1 MEDITGYAV
10 LEEAPDT
17 CSGVIT
23 VHSPLPDNHPVYRKI
38 GLLVAKW
45 AYFEHL
51 LDVLYWEVSRL
62 PPSEGIFETG
72 MIVQYQKKKEALL
85 DAVKQRVID
94 TSIKQRLEALLTDAE
109 KQSAERNRAVH
120 DAWYEREPDKALHQ
134 YKGAAPAKLKHLP
147 DASVLGLQ
155 PIDEMDLDQTI
166 AMINRHVEKLLAIR
180 GEILRGF
187 LTKPR

>member
-17 CSGVIT
+17 CSGTIT
-23 VHSPLPDNHPVYRKI
+23 VHSPLPDDHPVYRKI

-45 AYFEHL
+45 AHFEHL

-62 PPSEGIFETG
+62 PPSEGIFQTRQEKSKA
-72 MIVQYQKKKEALL
+72 VLKELNQP
-85 DAVKQRVID
+85 DFD
-94 TSIKQRLEALLTDAE
+94 TSIFQPLKALLEEAE
-109 KQSAERNRAVH
+109 TQAAERNRAVH

-166 AMINRHVEKLLAIR
+166 AMVNRHVEKLLAIR